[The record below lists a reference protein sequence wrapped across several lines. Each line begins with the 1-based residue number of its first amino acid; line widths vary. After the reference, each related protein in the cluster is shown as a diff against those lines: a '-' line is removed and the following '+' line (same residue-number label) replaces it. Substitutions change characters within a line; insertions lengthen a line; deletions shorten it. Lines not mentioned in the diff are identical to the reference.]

1 MSNSTQP
8 ASLPVRYENIPT
20 SLQAIDRWVLWR
32 YLRDGDQWKKVPLQV
47 NGRPARS
54 NDPATWTT
62 FGQAIDAYLFG
73 EFDGIGIVI
82 DGSGDFQGIDLDD
95 CLANGQ
101 LNDLAQDV
109 LSRIDGYAEI
119 SPSGT
124 GIKIFTRSNLSVSGK
139 RGSVEAYKDGR
150 YFTVTGHAVNGHAQL
165 PDQVQ
170 DVGWFV
176 DRFFG
181 QQQPQGGTLDA
192 LALYKPPLPDWD
204 IDRVRSEI
212 VPHVGSLES
221 YDQWLQ
227 VGMALHH
234 QGQGDPAWMAL
245 WDELSQGTSSYD
257 RRELVEKWRSFSE
270 QRGSGS
276 GAITLASLIK
286 RAVEARTEERR
297 SRFEQYQQQITD
309 AADLETLQGTVCAEI
324 QSDHDLDKFSRDVLA
339 QLLRSRFKALGF
351 PIALPD
357 VKRLVRPKMATGMPE
372 WLSDWVYVTHEDRFF
387 NVATKRRVSTQGF
400 NAMFNREVGGLDND
414 VKAAS
419 VALDVFKIACPDKV
433 IYLPAAPDH
442 FDLNGMPCVNG
453 YDQNSP
459 PDIPAA
465 LGQADLVA
473 IDLIKAH
480 LALILE
486 DDQAVQIM
494 LAWMAHNVQHPGQKI
509 RWSPLVKGIEGD
521 GKTVL
526 GKIVAGAMGIVNV
539 GIVSP
544 AVLQSPFTG
553 WAEGRCV
560 NILEE
565 IRMVGH
571 NRYDV
576 LNALKPYITN
586 DQITVHPKGVN
597 EYLAPNTTNYIAFTN
612 HKDALPLEDTDR
624 RWWVQFTPFETQA
637 DLKAATGPDYFN
649 RLHSAIEG
657 HAGAIRRWLMEYQIP
672 AWFDP
677 NGQAPASSSKLKMV
691 ALNMTDDE
699 VVIRELIESGAPGVH
714 RDVIC
719 TSSLTTALS
728 LMDDVEVPRTQ
739 ALAKVMTKLGFERMG
754 WQISWHHKSRRIW
767 LRHHKCRGLN
777 RDQVSAWV
785 REQLDSTLRDTLLD

>member
-1 MSNSTQP
+1 VPNKNQP

-20 SLQAIDRWVLWR
+20 SLQAIDRWVLWKF
-32 YLRDGDQWKKVPLQV
+32 LQDGDQWKKVPLQV
-47 NGRPARS
+47 NGKAAKS
-54 NDPATWTT
+54 NDPTTWATFSQVVDAHM
-62 FGQAIDAYLFG
+62 FGD
-73 EFDGIGIVI
+73 FDGIGVVI

-95 CLANGQ
+95 CLQDGQ
-101 LNDLAQDV
+101 LNDLAKEV
-109 LSRIDGYAEI
+109 LARVDGYAEI
-119 SPSGT
+119 SPSGS
-124 GIKIFTRSNLSVSGK
+124 GIKIFTRSNLSTSGK
-139 RGSVEAYKDGR
+139 RGQVEAYCTGR
-150 YFTVTGHAVNGHAQL
+150 YFTVTGHSINGHAQL

-181 QQQPQGGTLDA
+181 QQTERTSLDA

-204 IDRVRSEI
+204 IDRVRSDL

-221 YDQWLQ
+221 YDQWLA

-234 QGQGDPAWMAL
+234 QGQGDAAWMSL
-245 WDELSQGTSSYD
+245 WDELSRATASYD

-286 RAVEARTEERR
+286 RAGDSRAEERR
-297 SRFEQYQQQITD
+297 SRFEQYKTEISEAQD
-309 AADLETLQGTVCAEI
+309 PESLQAQVCTSI
-324 QSDHDLDKFSRDVLA
+324 QSDHDLDRLNRDVLA

-357 VKRLVRPKMATGMPE
+357 VKRLIRPRMATGMPE
-372 WLSDWVYVTHEDRFF
+372 WLSDWVYLTHEDKFF
-387 NVATKRRVSTQGF
+387 NTQTKRRVSTMGF
-400 NAMFNREVGGLDND
+400 NAMFNREVGGLDNET
-414 VKAAS
+414 KAAS
-419 VALDVFKIACPDKV
+419 VALDVYKISTPDKV
-433 IYLPAAPDH
+433 IYLPSAPDH

-453 YDQNSP
+453 YDHSSP
-459 PDIPAA
+459 PDIPASFS
-465 LGQADLVA
+465 QSDQMA
-473 IDLIKAH
+473 IEAIQAH

-486 DDQAVQIM
+486 DHQAVGTM

-526 GKIVAGAMGIVNV
+526 GKVMAGAMGIQNV

-597 EYLAPNTTNYIAFTN
+597 EYLAPNTVNYIAFTN
-612 HKDALPLEDTDR
+612 HKDALPLEETDR

-637 DLKAATGPDYFN
+637 ELRAATGPDYFN
-649 RLHSAIEG
+649 RLHSSIEN

-672 AWFDP
+672 DSFDP

-691 ALNMTDDE
+691 AMNMTDDE
-699 VVIRELIESGAPGVH
+699 VVIRELIETGAPGVH
-714 RDVIC
+714 PDAVC
-719 TSSLTTALS
+719 SASLTTALS

-739 ALAKVMTKLGFERMG
+739 ALSRVMTKLGFERMG

-767 LRHHKCRGLN
+767 LRHHKYRGLN
-777 RDQVSAWV
+777 RDQTTTKV
-785 REQLDSTLRDTLLD
+785 RDLLDSTLRETILD